1 MRIRL
6 AILAPITVI
15 ALAMGVAG
23 CAPPIPDG
31 GFSAPDPASRT
42 YALVRL
48 VRSYRGPDATH
59 SGTPPKSELKPVVAM
74 LDSADPMERFMAADA
89 LRDLT
94 GQEMGFQPAAPLP
107 VRAAAVER
115 WKSWLQSQPDGF
127 NTHSAGGTAA

>member
-6 AILAPITVI
+6 VSLISITAISLS
-15 ALAMGVAG
+15 LGVTG
-23 CAPPIPDG
+23 CAPPIADG
-31 GFSAPDPASRT
+31 GFTAPDPASRT

-48 VRSYRGPDATH
+48 VRSYRGPDSTH

-74 LDSADPMERFMAADA
+74 LDSADPMERFMAANA

-94 GQEMGFQPAAPLP
+94 GQKMGFEPAAPLP
-107 VRAAAVER
+107 VRAVAVER

-127 NTHSAGGTAA
+127 NTPPARGTAA